1 MDDTMIID
9 IWDTFKEYMPE
20 KNREAAANHFV
31 DFLVGHDVDNST
43 FENLL
48 GYDSYLDAAIEVVL
62 NSEDELNDDDFED
75 DDSFADDEDY

>member
-31 DFLVGHDVDNST
+31 DFLVGHDIDSSV

-48 GYDSYLDAAIEVVL
+48 GYDPHLDAAIEVIL
-62 NSEDELNDDDFED
+62 SADDFEED
-75 DDSFADDEDY
+75 DFEEDDLADDEDY